1 LFTNAGTLV
10 SFICPGMAD
19 DFDGMLENFQL
30 RFQLFLQAKG
40 VELPEKVSTSLTVM
54 VNEPEELSDD
64 TWWLVN

>member
-1 LFTNAGTLV
+1 
-10 SFICPGMAD
+10 MAD

-40 VELPEKVSTSLTVM
+40 VELPEKASTSLTVM

>member
-1 LFTNAGTLV
+1 
-10 SFICPGMAD
+10 MAD